1 MNDNQVSSYYY
12 FYKTVFVPIFGNLN
26 GSLFFAMAHVII
38 FWMILYW
45 MHKRI
50 SKLNYDY

>member
-12 FYKTVFVPIFGNLN
+12 FYKTVFVPNFGNLN

-45 MHKRI
+45 MHKKDI
-50 SKLNYDY
+50 QVKL